1 MANSFVTGTR
11 IADRIAFPIYKGDGG
26 ETRIVTMAL
35 IGVAIGLL
43 GYAAG
48 LKTAPVQLRTAV
60 VVHEP
65 CSTNTATEYNY
76 L

>member
-1 MANSFVTGTR
+1 M
-11 IADRIAFPIYKGDGG
+11 
-26 ETRIVTMAL
+26 RIVTMTL

-65 CSTNTATEYNY
+65 CSTNTATEYSY

>member
-1 MANSFVTGTR
+1 M
-11 IADRIAFPIYKGDGG
+11 
-26 ETRIVTMAL
+26 RIVTMAL
-35 IGVAIGLL
+35 IGVAIGLV

-60 VVHEP
+60 VVHG
-65 CSTNTATEYNY
+65 AVFKQYRHGIHH